1 MFSCLWDV
9 GGDDVGWEAGFDVV
23 GVEPGEHL
31 ADAAGCQTNASIC
44 RAIVDVDGISVFCH
58 GVAGGK
64 DDVAD
69 VAGDF
74 VVGFGAEH
82 PTPSAF

>member
-1 MFSCLWDV
+1 MFSCLRDL
-9 GGDDVGWEAGFDVV
+9 GGDDVGWEPGFDVV

-31 ADAAGCQTNASIC
+31 ADTTGCHTDAGVCG
-44 RAIVDVDGISVFCH
+44 AIVDVDGVSVFGY

-69 VAGDF
+69 VTGDF
-74 VVGFGAEH
+74 VVGFGTEH
-82 PTPSAF
+82 PTPSTF

>member
-1 MFSCLWDV
+1 MDV
-9 GGDDVGWEAGFDVV
+9 GLDDVGWEAGFDVV

-74 VVGFGAEH
+74 VVGFGTEH

>member
-1 MFSCLWDV
+1 MFACLWDV

-31 ADAAGCQTNASIC
+31 TDATGCHTDASIC
-44 RAIVDVDGISVFCH
+44 GAIVDVDCVSIFGY

-64 DDVAD
+64 NDVAD
-69 VAGDF
+69 IAGDF